1 MHLLAK
7 EDVLL
12 LLYLDY
18 RLRLTAPLKP
28 ELLGAPAYRGMEQGI
43 EEEIGGP
50 TLPGKSTDMNR
61 RTNIGST
68 TIATYQYIIILFFT

>member
-1 MHLLAK
+1 MHLLTK

-28 ELLGAPAYRGMEQGI
+28 ELLAAPAYRGMEQGI

-50 TLPGKSTDMNR
+50 TLPGKSTPTDMNR
-61 RTNIGST
+61 RTNIGSKT
-68 TIATYQYIIILFFT
+68 TATYQYII